1 MRPRWRKV
9 AKDLWENKP
18 RTLLVVLSIA
28 IGIFA
33 VGTIVAASVIIPR
46 SMNNSYAA
54 SNPANIVIRTDSFDE
69 DLLKS
74 IRNMDGIADV
84 EGQRAVTV
92 RLRIGPDQWT
102 RLELTARS
110 DMIKT
115 TVNALWPVAG
125 TLAPPSRQVLLLI
138 QTAEKYGLQPGDR
151 LEIELSDGTSRELFV
166 AGVVRD
172 LTSGQKSIL
181 SDGMGFVTDDTLE
194 WLRQPQSYDTLLA
207 VVAQSPSDPAHIQ
220 SMADKV
226 IKRVE
231 DSGREVYNTQL
242 HQRNKHP
249 FESIVVAI
257 LGVMAM
263 LGVLLV
269 FLSGAL
275 ITNTLSALLTQH
287 LRQIGVMKLVGA
299 RRAQIVGMYVA
310 LVLMLGGLALIL
322 AVPPA
327 GVLAYAL
334 SSMVG
339 DKIGFVV
346 TEVPDLPFVPQAL
359 LVQVGMALA
368 IPLLAS
374 AQPILRGA
382 STTVHQAITS
392 TGISAEPIQKGWL
405 DRLMA
410 RLRWVSRP
418 LLISIRNTFRRKG
431 RLVLT
436 LFTLALGGAIFISV
450 FNVRVSLNQTVK
462 GSTGYFGAD
471 INVDLA
477 RLYRVQEVEQQ
488 IRKVPGVEQVEAWAS
503 AQAEVLRSDGTSMGN
518 ISLLAPPANSPFVE
532 PMLLEGRW
540 LLPGDQKAVVVN
552 QAFWVEL
559 PGLRPGDT
567 LRMKIA
573 GRQEDWTV
581 VGIFQFAGADE
592 MIGFANY
599 EPLSQVLHQTGR
611 AALYRVGLLD
621 ASLASQKEASVRIDD
636 HLRNLGYRVGKVE
649 AGDALGHTISE
660 TLWILI
666 FFLLIMALLTALVGS
681 IGLAGTLGMNIL
693 ERTREIG
700 VMRAIGAH
708 NRIVMRLV
716 VTEGLLIGLI
726 SFGLSVALSFPISAM
741 LSDIISQAIFK
752 TSTGVAFTVQ
762 GFAIWLVVVVALSSI
777 ASVAPAR
784 RACQVTI
791 REVLAY
797 E

>member
-9 AKDLWENKP
+9 VADLWENKT

-54 SNPANIVIRTDSFDE
+54 SHPANIVLRTDAFDE

-74 IRNMDGIADV
+74 VRNMDGIADV

-110 DMIKT
+110 DMHKT
-115 TVNALWPVAG
+115 AVNVLWPVAG
-125 TLAPPSRQVLLLI
+125 NLVPADRQVLILI
-138 QTAEKYGLQPGDR
+138 QTSEKYGLQPGDR
-151 LEIELSDGTSRELFV
+151 LEIELSDGTSRELIV
-166 AGVVRD
+166 AGIVRD

-181 SDGMGFVTDDTLE
+181 SDGMGFVTDETLE
-194 WLRQPQSYDTLLA
+194 WLRQPQSYNALLA
-207 VVAQSPSDPAHIQ
+207 VVAQNPSDPAHIQ

-226 IKRVE
+226 TKRVE
-231 DSGREVYNTQL
+231 GSGREVYNTQL
-242 HQRNKHP
+242 YQRNKHP
-249 FESIVVAI
+249 LGSIVVAI

-275 ITNTLSALLTQH
+275 IANTLSALLTQH

-299 RRAQIVGMYVA
+299 RRAQVVSMYVA
-310 LVLMLGGLALIL
+310 LVLTLGGLALLL

-327 GVLAYAL
+327 GALAYAL
-334 SSMVG
+334 SAMVG
-339 DKIGFVV
+339 DKIGFIV

-359 LVQVGMALA
+359 LVQVVMALT

-374 AQPILRGA
+374 ALPIFRG
-382 STTVHQAITS
+382 SGTTVHQAITS
-392 TGISAEPIQKGWL
+392 TGISAEPIQKGRL

-410 RLRWVSRP
+410 RMRWVSRP
-418 LLISIRNTFRRKG
+418 LLISVRNTFRRKG

-436 LFTLALGGAIFISV
+436 LFTLTLGGAIFISV
-450 FNVRVSLNQTVK
+450 FNVRVSLNQTVE
-462 GSTGYFGAD
+462 GSTRYFGAD
-471 INVDLA
+471 VNVDLA

-488 IRKVPGVEQVEAWAS
+488 IRQVPGIEQVEAWAS
-503 AQAEVLRSDGTSMGN
+503 AQAEALHPDGSSMGN
-518 ISLLAPPANSPFVE
+518 VGLLAPPANSQLVE

-540 LLPGDQKAVVVN
+540 LLPGDQKAIAVN
-552 QAFWVEL
+552 QAFWAEV

-567 LRMKIA
+567 LRLKIA
-573 GRQEDWTV
+573 GREEHWTV

-592 MIGFANY
+592 MLGFANY
-599 EPLSQVLHQTGR
+599 EPLSQVLHQAGR
-611 AALYRVGLLD
+611 AALYRVTLAD
-621 ASLASQKEASVRIDD
+621 ASLASQEEASVRIDD
-636 HLRNLGYRVGKVE
+636 QLRNLGYRVGKVE
-649 AGDALGHTISE
+649 AGDAMAHTISE

-666 FFLLIMALLTALVGS
+666 FFLLIMALLTAVVGS
-681 IGLAGTLGMNIL
+681 IGLAGTLSMNIL

-708 NRIVMRLV
+708 DRIVMKLV
-716 VTEGLLIGLI
+716 VTEGLLISLI
-726 SFGLSVALSFPISAM
+726 SFVLSAALSFPISAM

-762 GFAIWLVVVVALSSI
+762 GFAIWLVVVVTLSTL